1 MKIEVEFVIE
11 ADGSQTEQGFEDIQ
25 DEMLGVLANETENGT
40 LAIVLDGN
48 VTLIATDMAAE
59 KVVFQC
65 PNNTFASYKT
75 SSCGKSLI
83 EV

>member
-11 ADGSQTEQGFEDIQ
+11 ADESQSEQGFEDIQ
-25 DEMLGVLANETENGT
+25 NEMLGVLTNETLNGT
-40 LAIVLDGN
+40 LAIVLDDN
-48 VTLIATDMAAE
+48 VTLIATEMTAE

>member
-11 ADGSQTEQGFEDIQ
+11 AGESETEQGFEDIQ
-25 DEMLGVLANETENGT
+25 DEMLGVLTNKTENGT

-65 PNNTFASYKT
+65 P
-75 SSCGKSLI
+75 
-83 EV
+83 V